1 MQHHQD
7 SHLSNS
13 AEYKSAVHLHVNL
26 DDAAS
31 ANNDSSSIDFDQS
44 FVEEIYNLRTEDEKI
59 WIEKKKKKVKEEKRK
74 KKKEN

>member
-44 FVEEIYNLRTEDEKI
+44 FFEEIYNLRTEDEKT
-59 WIEKKKKKVKEEKRK
+59 WIEKKKKKK
-74 KKKEN
+74 